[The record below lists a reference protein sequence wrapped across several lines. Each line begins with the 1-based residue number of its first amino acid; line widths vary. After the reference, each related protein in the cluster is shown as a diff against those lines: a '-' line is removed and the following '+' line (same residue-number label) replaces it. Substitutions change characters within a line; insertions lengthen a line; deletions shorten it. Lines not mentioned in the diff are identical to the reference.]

1 MAPFWRADGGVLIS
15 KSRQYMTES
24 TIGGAME
31 ILELERRLSELSTSE
46 RRYRDEAPFDWSILT
61 ERVEVDGRSVRKI
74 GQIGAEYAQVGM
86 PAGLMMRRNSRFN
99 AVPEHVHDY
108 VEISYVYRGRCPQT
122 VAGEELVLECNEVLL
137 LDAACPHAVAALGED
152 DIMLSMTVSRAF
164 LRRSLEASLSRESAV
179 SRFLFNALNSE
190 TDHCGHVRFR
200 CGESRRVRRYM
211 QEMLCERYEPGPN
224 SAEIVLR
231 LFQLLLAEL
240 MDCYE
245 RELVHGAAGRDESGR
260 AASLV
265 TGILG
270 YIERSF
276 AVCSLEEMAAHFHVS
291 PNYASALLKQHVG
304 KTYRQLVQERRLA
317 RAAELLRAGATAEA
331 AARFVG
337 YENMSFFYRK
347 FRAAYGCTPATFR
360 GRAT

>member
-1 MAPFWRADGGVLIS
+1 
-15 KSRQYMTES
+15 
-24 TIGGAME
+24 ME
-31 ILELERRLSELSTSE
+31 ILELERRLSELSASE
-46 RRYRDEAPFDWSILT
+46 RRYRDEVPFDWSIMT
-61 ERVEVDGRSVRKI
+61 ERVKVDGRSVRKI
-74 GQIGAEYAQVGM
+74 GQIGTEYAQDGM
-86 PAGLMMRRNSRFN
+86 PAGLMIRRNSRFN

-122 VAGEELVLECNEVLL
+122 VAGEELVLERNEVLL

-152 DIMLSMTVSRAF
+152 DIMLSMTVSRTF
-164 LRRSLEASLSRESAV
+164 LQRSLEASLSRESAV

-190 TDHCGHVRFR
+190 TDHRGHVRFR

-211 QEMLCERYEPGPN
+211 QEMLCEHYEPSLN

-245 RELVHGAAGRDESGR
+245 HELVRGAVAGHDESGR

-265 TGILG
+265 AGMLG

-276 AVCSLEEMAAHFHVS
+276 AACSLEEMAARFHVS

-331 AARFVG
+331 AARAVG

-347 FRAAYGCTPATFR
+347 FRAAYGCTPAKCR
-360 GRAT
+360 G